1 MEKYVKLSK
10 ERFLHPGNRLTNE
23 ELQKIYNHRLNSISS
38 TVTQLFPLLTDKED
52 YQTNKFPIFWIYT
65 KKIVERMYYLQRNSD
80 AIKRIASRVPQI
92 AQNQFKNSLL
102 LGEITF
108 TNQIEGVKT
117 NEYEVSTLIHQ
128 VTSVKPEKED
138 KTFHR
143 LKSSIRLYLKT
154 QNKGFIQIKK
164 LADIR
169 KIYDQLLEGEI
180 PEEKLPNGKLF
191 RDVLPNNEVFRIG
204 SATTTVHQPPISEK
218 EIQNALISL
227 IDFMNNE
234 EIPAIMRA
242 LVTHFFFENTHPFL
256 DGNGRTG
263 RYLLSTYLSRKYD
276 SFTGFSVSTAI
287 HEWQPTYYRIFK
299 EADQAENRAEL
310 TFFIEDFLKIL
321 LDQQERVIEVLTDD
335 DQRLEQMCIKIKNVV
350 SQFDDQQAVF
360 EILYLLAQSK
370 LFATNLQLAIKDNEI
385 IKLNSEND
393 ISIKRSKAAI
403 KQLEE
408 RQLISQISARPKQ
421 HILNL
426 K

>member
-10 ERFLHPGNRLTNE
+10 ERFLHPGNRLTDE
-23 ELQKIYNHRLNSISS
+23 ELQNIYNHRLNSISS

-52 YQTNKFPIFWIYT
+52 YQTNKFPIFWTYT

-117 NEYEVSTLIHQ
+117 SEYEVSALIHQ

-143 LKSSIRLYLKT
+143 LKSSIRLYLET

-180 PEEKLPNGKLF
+180 SEEKLPNGKLF
-191 RDVLPNNEVFRIG
+191 RDVLPNNEVLRIG
-204 SATTTVHQPPISEK
+204 SATTTMHQPLISEK
-218 EIQNALISL
+218 EIQSALISL

-321 LDQQERVIEVLTDD
+321 LDQQERVI
-335 DQRLEQMCIKIKNVV
+335 
-350 SQFDDQQAVF
+350 
-360 EILYLLAQSK
+360 
-370 LFATNLQLAIKDNEI
+370 
-385 IKLNSEND
+385 
-393 ISIKRSKAAI
+393 
-403 KQLEE
+403 
-408 RQLISQISARPKQ
+408 
-421 HILNL
+421 
-426 K
+426 